1 MFKLLTVAV
10 LATLS
15 LTEAYCP
22 NGCSGHGTCGANDK
36 CTCYTKKDD
45 NAADGAISNT
55 PGATYITGTADNNDV
70 DVAWTGADCSLR
82 TCPMREAWVGV
93 ASTNNGGHERAE
105 CSNKGECERKTG
117 LCKCYPNYE
126 GDACERTVCPNDCSG
141 RGICATAKQLASEA
155 SKEYSTPWDALKQQG
170 CICDIGSRGPDCSLR
185 ECPSGDDV
193 MGGDGAGQGR
203 DCSGRGLCDYDTG
216 ICTCFSGYYGAKCNF
231 QTVLY

>member
-1 MFKLLTVAV
+1 MFKLLTVAI

-45 NAADGAISNT
+45 NAGVTDAQA
-55 PGATYITGTADNNDV
+55 YVTGDTSDIDA
-70 DVAWTGADCSLR
+70 AWTGHDCSAR
-82 TCPMREAWVGV
+82 TCPMRAAWVSV
-93 ASTNNGGHERAE
+93 PKEDDGGHDRAE
-105 CSNKGECERKTG
+105 CSNKGECDRKTG
-117 LCKCYPNYE
+117 TCKCFDNYD

-141 RGICATAKQLASEA
+141 RGICVTAKQLASEA
-155 SKEYSTPWDALKQQG
+155 GKTYDTPWDSVKQQG

-185 ECPSGDDV
+185 ECPSDADV
-193 MGGDGAGQGR
+193 MGGDGAAQGR
-203 DCSGRGLCDYDTG
+203 DCSGRGTCDYESGT
-216 ICTCFSGYYGAKCNF
+216 CTCFSGYFGAKCQL